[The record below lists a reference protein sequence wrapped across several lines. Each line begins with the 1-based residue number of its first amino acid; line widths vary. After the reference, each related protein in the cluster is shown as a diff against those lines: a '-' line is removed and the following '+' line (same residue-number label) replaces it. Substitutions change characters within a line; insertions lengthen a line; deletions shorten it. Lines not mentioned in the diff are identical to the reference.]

1 MAKEKNNTSQ
11 SLSFGPNKTW
21 NLKQIKNLKQ
31 KHMETVQAIKQRFEI
46 IGNDPK
52 LNRAIEKAIQV
63 APTDISVMVTGESG
77 VGKENIPRIIH
88 SLSHRKHGK
97 YIAVNCG
104 AIPEGTIDSELFG
117 HEKGAF
123 TGATSTREGYFE
135 VADGG
140 TIFLDEVGELPL
152 TTQVRLLRVLENGEF
167 IKVGSSQVQKTNV
180 RIVAATNVNLFNAI
194 EKGKFREDLYY
205 RLTTVEIT
213 LPPLRERNDDIHLLF
228 RKFVADF
235 AHKYKMPPLK
245 LDEDAVQ
252 LLQKFRWN
260 GNIRQLRNVAE
271 QISVLETNRDI
282 SMATLQSYLP
292 TEGSNL
298 PSVISDSKKESD
310 FSTERDILYKVL
322 FDMRSDLNDLKK
334 LTLELMKNGTKVQD
348 INPNLIQKIYGSQ
361 ENESE
366 IDFEEEP
373 RTAVM
378 TPAARED
385 NYQMQDDNYLFAE
398 TIEEE
403 EILRLEQKEIEMIK
417 KSLEKNK
424 GKRKA
429 AADELGIS
437 ERTLYRKIKQFDL

>member
-1 MAKEKNNTSQ
+1 
-11 SLSFGPNKTW
+11 
-21 NLKQIKNLKQ
+21 
-31 KHMETVQAIKQRFEI
+31 METVQTIKQRFEI

-63 APTDISVMVTGESG
+63 APTDISVLVVGESG
-77 VGKENIPRIIH
+77 VGKESIPKIIH

-117 HEKGAF
+117 HEKGSF

-135 VADGG
+135 VASGG

-152 TTQVRLLRVLENGEF
+152 TTQVRLLRILENGEF
-167 IKVGSSQVQKTNV
+167 LKVGSSQVQKTDV
-180 RIVAATNVNLFNAI
+180 RIVAATNVNLFDAI

-205 RLTTVEIT
+205 RLSTVDIT
-213 LPPLRERNDDIHLLF
+213 LPPLRDRKDDIHLLF
-228 RKFVADF
+228 RKFAADF
-235 AHKYKMPPLK
+235 AHKYKMPPIK
-245 LDEDAVQ
+245 LDDSAVQ
-252 LLQKFRWN
+252 LLQKFRWS

-282 SMATLQSYLP
+282 SVATLQSYLP
-292 TEGSNL
+292 SEASNL
-298 PSVISDSKKESD
+298 PSVIKDKKAEND

-322 FDMRSDLNDLKK
+322 FDMKGDLHDLKK
-334 LTLELMKNGTKVQD
+334 LTLELMKNGSAKVQE
-348 INPNLIQKIYGSQ
+348 INTSLIQKIYGSN
-361 ENESE
+361 EGESE
-366 IDFEEEP
+366 ISFEEEP
-373 RTAVM
+373 TNAVFSPE
-378 TPAARED
+378 TRSFGTGQNENINFVENED
-385 NYQMQDDNYLFAE
+385 DFQFAE
-398 TIEEE
+398 TVEEE
-403 EILRLEQKEIEMIK
+403 EILKLEQREIEMIK

>member
-1 MAKEKNNTSQ
+1 VAKDK
-11 SLSFGPNKTW
+11 
-21 NLKQIKNLKQ
+21 ID
-31 KHMETVQAIKQRFEI
+31 METVQAIKQRFEI

-205 RLTTVEIT
+205 RLSTVEIT

-245 LDEDAVQ
+245 LDDDAVH

-282 SMATLQSYLP
+282 SASTLSSYLP

-298 PSVISDSKKESD
+298 PSVINDSKKESD

-334 LTLELMKNGTKVQD
+334 LTLELMKNGGSSKMQD

-361 ENESE
+361 ENDSE

-378 TPAARED
+378 TPAVREES
-385 NYQMQDDNYLFAE
+385 YQIPDDNYLFAE

-403 EILRLEQKEIEMIK
+403 EVLRLEQKEIEMIK